1 MYSHA
6 CSSRT
11 QLGNGLEVPCQ
22 STNDQWK
29 HWKTVVE
36 LHKSKY
42 SVPKPFEIPAPLVS
56 SCETGS
62 EELGNRDE
70 RGLPAAASN
79 IASSSNRQNYALA
92 SGTNIPVPST
102 PSKRPLHDHAP
113 SSPLTD
119 STTSALSSP
128 IKHGSTVSVLHCIQ
142 PSPNPSFCRIHR
154 NFVTLPDCMRET

>member
-1 MYSHA
+1 M
-6 CSSRT
+6 
-11 QLGNGLEVPCQ
+11 QLGNGLEEPCQ

-42 SVPKPFEIPAPLVS
+42 SVPKPFEIPAPLS

-62 EELGNRDE
+62 EELENRDE
-70 RGLPAAASN
+70 RDLSAAASN
-79 IASSSNRQNYALA
+79 IASSSNRQPYALA
-92 SGTNIPVPST
+92 LGTNIPVPST
-102 PSKRPLHDHAP
+102 PLKRPLHDHAP

-128 IKHGSTVSVLHCIQ
+128 IKHGSTVSVLHCTQ
-142 PSPNPSFCRIHR
+142 SSPNPSFCRTHR
-154 NFVTLPDCMRET
+154 NFVTLPDYMRET